1 MELTQQLDARRAREA
16 ELQEKFADA
25 ARKERAACASPM
37 RAGCT
42 TYRTSSSVSDIVVV
56 ELLLALV
63 RHSWAGSF
71 QTPARGARSMRL
83 RLAPPSTFLIS
94 VREQNSTVMAVAAG
108 YDHSGV
114 LLEDGQGWS
123 WGMNEMSQLGRER
136 WGRYTECPPDKGTPQ
151 GGRAPSLDMGTEQ
164 PMAAADRRL
173 TELHP
178 MQAEAS
184 PSRLLRPFEKSRGCL
199 LLLRR
204 LDLDDAAFGRVLI

>member
-1 MELTQQLDARRAREA
+1 
-16 ELQEKFADA
+16 
-25 ARKERAACASPM
+25 
-37 RAGCT
+37 
-42 TYRTSSSVSDIVVV
+42 
-56 ELLLALV
+56 
-63 RHSWAGSF
+63 
-71 QTPARGARSMRL
+71 
-83 RLAPPSTFLIS
+83 
-94 VREQNSTVMAVAAG
+94 MAVAAG

-151 GGRAPSLDMGTEQ
+151 GGRAPSLEMGTEQ

-184 PSRLLRPFEKSRGCL
+184 PSRLLRPFAQRVEDVYSFCDGSTWMMRHLGESSFDAIGDIIKAKSCNGSLSQDDPLCL
-199 LLLRR
+199 PADPHLKPTWPHCSARKR
-204 LDLDDAAFGRVLI
+204 SYSSDVMP